1 MGKAGKNKKSL
12 MFEKILRH
20 RVKETYGTSVPS
32 IDKLID
38 GLRAKYPEYC
48 RYRHQLFTRMVK
60 QTLDVHNNNDK
71 KRKLSA
77 NYEEDDD
84 VMSQP
89 SASKKAKKIEIRGR
103 GTELQ
108 TEPSEL
114 ESSSTHTV
122 LSFENESQQFEPGF
136 DFTKSMLRN
145 KYSGSTIP
153 KNKEL
158 ELDLTK
164 SMLRNKYKPKSV
176 ELELVTDRKVDFV
189 IEDKT
194 VKQDLVQKASS
205 LSNDDNGVGTVGK
218 DDGPLFKDLGG
229 IDDVL
234 DELNLKVIVPVY
246 LPHVPRQIGVRPT
259 TGILLHGPPG
269 CGKTTLAH
277 AIANETRLPFYKI
290 SAPELV
296 SGVLGASEENL
307 REWFAKAYRTAPS
320 ILFID
325 EIDAIASTREN
336 LQRETERRMVT
347 QLMICMDN
355 TSKNKDGKRGHVLV
369 IGATNRPD
377 ALDPALRRP
386 GRFDRE
392 ITLGV
397 PDENARIKILSLLT
411 QDIKLEGA
419 FDLVKISRLTP
430 GFVGADLEALVKEA
444 GELAMKRF
452 FHGRKLEQNE
462 DRWRKDTTPEEMDN
476 LSITMFDFEAAA
488 KLVQPSSKREGF
500 TSIPNVKWEDIGGLE
515 MLRREFNEYLVKR
528 IKNPNKDKANGL
540 RLETGFLLY
549 GPPGCGKT
557 LIAKAVANEA
567 GANFIHIQG
576 PELKSKYVGESESK
590 ARIMFSRARTCAPC
604 ILFFD
609 EVDALT
615 TKRGTEGAWVVGGLL
630 NQLLEELDGGDQ
642 RKGVYI
648 IGATNRPE
656 IMDQALLRPGR
667 FGKLLYVP
675 LPNQDERVLI
685 LKALSKNWRLNAN
698 VDLIAIARRCANF
711 SGADLSK
718 LMNEAARVAS
728 EENFSEIKHAHIEQ
742 ELGKLRPTV
751 SDKEKRHYDR
761 LAKRFGAY

>member
-296 SGVLGASEENL
+296 SGVLGKYI
-307 REWFAKAYRTAPS
+307 R
-320 ILFID
+320 
-325 EIDAIASTREN
+325 
-336 LQRETERRMVT
+336 
-347 QLMICMDN
+347 
-355 TSKNKDGKRGHVLV
+355 
-369 IGATNRPD
+369 
-377 ALDPALRRP
+377 
-386 GRFDRE
+386 
-392 ITLGV
+392 
-397 PDENARIKILSLLT
+397 
-411 QDIKLEGA
+411 
-419 FDLVKISRLTP
+419 
-430 GFVGADLEALVKEA
+430 ALVCC
-444 GELAMKRF
+444 
-452 FHGRKLEQNE
+452 KL
-462 DRWRKDTTPEEMDN
+462 T
-476 LSITMFDFEAAA
+476 F
-488 KLVQPSSKREGF
+488 
-500 TSIPNVKWEDIGGLE
+500 
-515 MLRREFNEYLVKR
+515 
-528 IKNPNKDKANGL
+528 
-540 RLETGFLLY
+540 
-549 GPPGCGKT
+549 
-557 LIAKAVANEA
+557 
-567 GANFIHIQG
+567 
-576 PELKSKYVGESESK
+576 
-590 ARIMFSRARTCAPC
+590 
-604 ILFFD
+604 
-609 EVDALT
+609 
-615 TKRGTEGAWVVGGLL
+615 
-630 NQLLEELDGGDQ
+630 
-642 RKGVYI
+642 
-648 IGATNRPE
+648 
-656 IMDQALLRPGR
+656 
-667 FGKLLYVP
+667 
-675 LPNQDERVLI
+675 
-685 LKALSKNWRLNAN
+685 
-698 VDLIAIARRCANF
+698 
-711 SGADLSK
+711 
-718 LMNEAARVAS
+718 
-728 EENFSEIKHAHIEQ
+728 
-742 ELGKLRPTV
+742 
-751 SDKEKRHYDR
+751 
-761 LAKRFGAY
+761 

>member
-1 MGKAGKNKKSL
+1 
-12 MFEKILRH
+12 
-20 RVKETYGTSVPS
+20 
-32 IDKLID
+32 
-38 GLRAKYPEYC
+38 
-48 RYRHQLFTRMVK
+48 
-60 QTLDVHNNNDK
+60 
-71 KRKLSA
+71 
-77 NYEEDDD
+77 
-84 VMSQP
+84 
-89 SASKKAKKIEIRGR
+89 
-103 GTELQ
+103 
-108 TEPSEL
+108 
-114 ESSSTHTV
+114 
-122 LSFENESQQFEPGF
+122 
-136 DFTKSMLRN
+136 
-145 KYSGSTIP
+145 
-153 KNKEL
+153 
-158 ELDLTK
+158 
-164 SMLRNKYKPKSV
+164 
-176 ELELVTDRKVDFV
+176 
-189 IEDKT
+189 
-194 VKQDLVQKASS
+194 
-205 LSNDDNGVGTVGK
+205 
-218 DDGPLFKDLGG
+218 
-229 IDDVL
+229 
-234 DELNLKVIVPVY
+234 
-246 LPHVPRQIGVRPT
+246 
-259 TGILLHGPPG
+259 
-269 CGKTTLAH
+269 
-277 AIANETRLPFYKI
+277 
-290 SAPELV
+290 
-296 SGVLGASEENL
+296 
-307 REWFAKAYRTAPS
+307 
-320 ILFID
+320 
-325 EIDAIASTREN
+325 
-336 LQRETERRMVT
+336 MVT

-528 IKNPNKDKANGL
+528 IKNPDKDKANGL

-718 LMNEAARVAS
+718 LVG
-728 EENFSEIKHAHIEQ
+728 FSFLLRMLKGYKYIKMQ
-742 ELGKLRPTV
+742 LVQV
-751 SDKEKRHYDR
+751 S
-761 LAKRFGAY
+761 

>member
-114 ESSSTHTV
+114 ESSGTHTV